1 MTAPA
6 PSADAVAAFLAEH
19 HGAPVTE
26 VERLRGGLWSAAF
39 SYLVEGR
46 ELVARFGQI
55 REGFEMDRAA
65 MAFARPDLPVPE
77 VLAIGEAL
85 GGSFAIS
92 VRHHGRFLEEIG
104 PAEAAAA
111 GPAVERLLAAL
122 RSVPSEPGAGADWFS
137 AGPAPP
143 QSTWRGWLADALVD
157 DPRRRVSGWRKALA
171 EDASADRL
179 FRACEVRLAELIEA
193 CPERRDLVHGDLLH
207 QNVLL
212 SDDLAEVTGVFSW
225 KCSVRGD
232 FLFDV
237 AWCTFWAPWYPG
249 VVAAD
254 VWGRMSSAA
263 DVEGDEAWADAA
275 LRHHCYEVRIGGAH
289 LGWHAWTG
297 DAEGLRSVAARLV
310 EVLERGPLA
319 GP

>member
-1 MTAPA
+1 VGKHV
-6 PSADAVAAFLAEH
+6 PSVDAVAAFLSDLHREE
-19 HGAPVTE
+19 VTGLE
-26 VERLRGGLWSAAF
+26 PLSGGYWSSAYGYA
-39 SYLVEGR
+39 VGGR
-46 ELVARFGQI
+46 ELVLRLGDMPEA
-55 REGFEMDRAA
+55 FEIDRAA
-65 MAFARPDLPVPE
+65 MAYDGPDLPVPE
-77 VLAIGEAL
+77 VLDIGEAL
-85 GGSFAIS
+85 GLSYAVS
-92 VRHHGRFLEEIG
+92 VRHHGRFLETVR
-104 PAEAAAA
+104 PDEADRA
-111 GPAVERLLAAL
+111 GPAIVRLLEAL
-122 RSVPSEPGAGADWFS
+122 RAVPAED
-137 AGPAPP
+137 GP
-143 QSTWRGWLADALVD
+143 SWREWLASGFVD
-157 DPRRRVSGWRKALA
+157 DPGHRVSGWRATLA
-171 EDASADRL
+171 ADPELDAL
-179 FRACEVRLAELIEA
+179 FRRSEQVVRTLSGA
-193 CPERRDLVHGDLLH
+193 CPERRDLIHGDLLH
-207 QNVLL
+207 ANVLV
-212 SDDLAEVTGVFSW
+212 AEDASRVTAVFSW

-319 GP
+319 GPEALR